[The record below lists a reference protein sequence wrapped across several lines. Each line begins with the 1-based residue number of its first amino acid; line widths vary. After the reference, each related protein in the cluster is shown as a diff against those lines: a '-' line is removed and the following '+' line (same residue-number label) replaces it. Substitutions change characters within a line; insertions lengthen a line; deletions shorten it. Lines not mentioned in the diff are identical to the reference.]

1 MMERKSLRPSP
12 TALINPRCDP
22 MFKAIFTQNTAES
35 NFALKDFLSA
45 ILSREIRELS
55 LQPNEPPVDSLSE
68 MQMSFDVSVVFD
80 DGERADIE
88 IQGRNNDYDYA
99 ARAEIQA
106 ARILNIATGKG
117 GNWNSPKCYQ
127 ISVLNFE
134 YDKDDNSPL
143 SWYTMCSKSGKALA
157 GRLNV
162 LFFDLV
168 KIRKLR
174 GMDAD
179 KLTKLEKW
187 GMFFAYADDEKQQD
201 YITQIAKSEEGIMVA
216 DFIVKTMSADEA
228 NWWRQNSYW
237 VAERDRNTQR
247 ENAIKRGLAEGL
259 ERGLAEGLEKGL
271 AEGRAEGRAE
281 GEQLGAHN
289 NAVETACRM
298 LALNKNS
305 LEEIASCTGLSLDEV
320 KTLSPSTE
328 A

>member
-68 MQMSFDVSVVFD
+68 MQMSFDVSVIFN

-88 IQGRNNDYDYA
+88 MQGRNYDYDYA

-117 GNWNSPKCYQ
+117 GNWSSPKCYQ

-143 SWYTMCSKSGKALA
+143 SWYTMCNKSGKELA
-157 GRLNV
+157 NRLNII
-162 LFFDLV
+162 FFDLV
-168 KIRKLR
+168 KIRKLC
-174 GMDAD
+174 GTDVC

-187 GMFFAYADDEKQQD
+187 GLFFAYADDESQKD
-201 YITQIAKSEEGIMVA
+201 YITQITKSEEGIMTA

-237 VAERDRNTQR
+237 IAQADRNTEL
-247 ENAIKRGLAEGL
+247 ENATKRGLAEG
-259 ERGLAEGLEKGL
+259 
-271 AEGRAEGRAE
+271 
-281 GEQLGAHN
+281 EQRGAHN
-289 NAVETACRM
+289 NALETAHRL
-298 LALNKNS
+298 LALKNKIS

>member
-1 MMERKSLRPSP
+1 MMERTTLRPSP

-45 ILSREIRELS
+45 ILDREIRELA

-88 IQGRNNDYDYA
+88 LQGRNHDYDYA

-106 ARILNIATGKG
+106 ARILNIAAGKG
-117 GNWNSPKCYQ
+117 GNWNAPKCYQ

-134 YDKDDNSPL
+134 YDKDDKSPL
-143 SWYTMCSKSGKALA
+143 SWYTMRSKSSKALA

-162 LFFDLV
+162 IFFDLV

-174 GMDAD
+174 NTDAD
-179 KLTKLEKW
+179 RLTKLEKW
-187 GMFFAYADDEKQQD
+187 GMFFAYADDARHQD
-201 YITQIAKSEEGIMVA
+201 YIAQIARSEEGIMAA

-237 VAERDRNTQR
+237 IAERDRNAER
-247 ENAIKRGLAEGL
+247 ENAIKRGLAEGR
-259 ERGLAEGLEKGL
+259 EKGLAEGRKRGL
-271 AEGRAEGRAE
+271 AEGRAEG
-281 GEQLGAHN
+281 EQRGAHS